1 MILYILQTLKLYI
14 LEFYQWLVPLMAVFY
29 GYRIIRQYI
38 EKKRLFKGT
47 VLWLAIWVFVSILA
61 IVPDFV
67 SVNVSKFLG
76 FKDHINGMIFVA
88 LGFLFLFNMYFN
100 VTIEKLEKQ
109 MTDLVRKQALE
120 NQELREKLHEFE
132 KQRIAQQVAK
142 KEKPQSKAAR

>member
-1 MILYILQTLKLYI
+1 MVGSPYGH
-14 LEFYQWLVPLMAVFY
+14 FY
-29 GYRIIRQYI
+29 GYRIIKQYI
-38 EKKRLFKGT
+38 QRKRLFKGT
-47 VLWLAIWVFVSILA
+47 VLWLLIWVFVSILA

-120 NQELREKLHEFE
+120 NQELKEELQAFK
-132 KQRIAQQVAK
+132 KQQILEDTM
-142 KEKPQSKAAR
+142 KETSQSKAIQ